1 MKQKYPAEA
10 FALGI
15 VLFSAGMREAFAA
28 GILVIL
34 TVVFAEFLQNLL
46 EKCSLPDWS
55 LRLCVYIAAGAVGA
69 SAFLLG
75 FAGLGILLERG
86 QWLMAFV
93 VGLLCAHQALRG
105 CVEADY
111 GELLW
116 ESAIV
121 WGFWILL
128 AIAREFAGS
137 GQIFGNLILQADF
150 QSAAFQD
157 TAFAFIAAGLALA
170 FTNGVLKKS
179 SKGGLSQFIV
189 VPVMAL
195 APPFAAHFLGELAGW
210 FWAFAVSVVLFESVK
225 LTLRFSRPGKAY
237 RGLPVEMLAAGCI
250 YMILSIY

>member
-1 MKQKYPAEA
+1 MKLKYPAEA

-34 TVVFAEFLQNLL
+34 SVVFAELLKNLL
-46 EKCSLPDWS
+46 EKILPAWS
-55 LRLCVYIAAGAVGA
+55 LRLCVYIASGAVCA
-69 SAFLLG
+69 SVFLVG
-75 FAGLGILLERG
+75 FAALGTLLDTDV
-86 QWLMAFV
+86 WLMTFV
-93 VGLLCAHQALRG
+93 IGLLCAHQALRG
-105 CVEADY
+105 DIEADY
-111 GELLW
+111 GDLLW
-116 ESAIV
+116 ESAIA

-128 AIAREFAGS
+128 AVAREFAAG
-137 GQIFGNLILQADF
+137 GQIFGNTVLKLGF
-150 QSAAFQD
+150 QSAAFGEVS
-157 TAFAFIAAGLALA
+157 FAFIAAGLVLA